1 MAPRLLIIV
10 LAICVLGFASTTAY
24 ATPYEFE
31 DEILFDPAHIYT
43 ARPLFYWHDITDDV
57 DFGSGD
63 FVTDAT
69 LELVFVNDEGDS
81 FLVGIVDR
89 REFAGIG
96 FDHDGSSWSYFESIG
111 EIDDGQYDISVGVD
125 LLNDDGILNVGLG
138 VWNLAKS
145 ADMWLA
151 SSTLSG
157 HASTPN
163 SPVPEP
169 ATIFLF
175 GSGLLGLAA
184 LRKGRLIPKRP
195 V

>member
-1 MAPRLLIIV
+1 MTSRLLFIV
-10 LAICVLGFASTTAY
+10 FAICLLGFASTTSY

-31 DEILFDPAHIYT
+31 DELIGPAHIYT
-43 ARPLFYWHDITDDV
+43 LGPLFYSHDITDDV
-57 DFGSGD
+57 DFASGD
-63 FVTDAT
+63 FVTDAI

-81 FLVGIVDR
+81 FSVGIEDT

-96 FDHDGSSWSYFESIG
+96 FDYNGSSWSYLQFVG

-125 LLNDDGILNVGLG
+125 LLNDDGMLLVGLG
-138 VWNLAKS
+138 VWNFARC

-169 ATIFLF
+169 ATIFLL

-184 LRKGRLIPKRP
+184 LRKGRSS
-195 V
+195 